1 MWQQGSDYFIFNDPR
16 IDPSYV
22 MAHNAFE
29 DKIKSTDDL
38 SHNALLTQIDENATI
53 TFEEALKQVD
63 EIQIFEE

>member
-1 MWQQGSDYFIFNDPR
+1 MMLEYDDDFF
-16 IDPSYV
+16 
-22 MAHNAFE
+22 FEE